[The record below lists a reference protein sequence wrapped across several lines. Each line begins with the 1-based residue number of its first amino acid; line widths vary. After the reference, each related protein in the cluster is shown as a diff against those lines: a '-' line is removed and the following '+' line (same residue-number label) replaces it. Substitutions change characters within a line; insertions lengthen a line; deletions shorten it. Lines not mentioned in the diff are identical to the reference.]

1 MPASRIRGLALVL
14 AVAAGLSFAVP
25 GLAAAS
31 PAAALRTHVVLSPT
45 SGPPGAA
52 IRVSGSG
59 FAARETVD
67 VSFAAAATTVGH
79 TNRAGRFSGVLV
91 KVPIG
96 TVPGTYRIRAVGR
109 RSGRRAGANFAV
121 HTNWAQYGH
130 GPARTGYDPDEN
142 VLSASAVPRL
152 AMAWRFGT
160 GNEVFSSPAVVN
172 GVAYVGSLSNAVYA
186 LNAATGTRRWVF
198 RTGSGVGSSPAVVR
212 GVVYVSDGS
221 RLYALSAATGARRWT
236 YPAGAHP
243 FSSPAVLNR
252 TVYTVTRN
260 GTVYALNAATGALRW
275 RVRLGTEVDAS
286 LAVADAVVYVPG
298 EPGELYA
305 LKAATGARLWHTR
318 LPGYAASSPAVAG
331 GVVYLGTDHTDV
343 GDLLA
348 FNAVT
353 GQGIWDIQN
362 ANGAV
367 DATPAVANGVVYW
380 VANGSV
386 QATDAATAT
395 SLWSVNLTPSVMDSD
410 PAVADGVVYF
420 GAGDGNVYALN
431 AATGSQLW
439 DFSTGSPIQSSPA
452 VADGRVYIGSDNDGE
467 YAFALPG
474 S

>member
-14 AVAAGLSFAVP
+14 AMAAGLSFAVP

-31 PAAALRTHVVLSPT
+31 PAAALRTRVVLSAT
-45 SGPPGAA
+45 SGPPGTA

-67 VSFAAAATTVGH
+67 VSFAAADKTVGH
-79 TNRAGRFSGVLV
+79 TNRAGSFSGVLV
-91 KVPIG
+91 KAPIG

-109 RSGRRAGANFAV
+109 RSGRRAGANFTV

-130 GPARTGYDPDEN
+130 GPARTGYNPDEN

-152 AMAWRFGT
+152 AMAWRFST
-160 GNEVFSSPAVVN
+160 GNEVLSSSAVVN
-172 GVAYVGSLSNAVYA
+172 GVAYLGSLNSAVYA

-198 RTGSGVGSSPAVVR
+198 HTDGGVGSSPAVVR

-236 YPAGAHP
+236 YPAGGHP
-243 FSSPAVLNR
+243 LSSPAVLNR
-252 TVYTVTRN
+252 TVYTVTGN

-275 RVRLGTEVDAS
+275 RVKLRTAVDAS
-286 LAVADAVVYVPG
+286 LAVADGAVYVPG

-305 LKAATGARLWHTR
+305 LKAATGARLWHAL
-318 LPGYAASSPAVAG
+318 LPGYAESSPAVAG

-353 GQGIWDIQN
+353 GKGIWDIQDK
-362 ANGAV
+362 NGAV
-367 DATPAVANGVVYW
+367 NATPAVTNGVVYW

-395 SLWSVNLTPSVMDSD
+395 NLWSSNLTPMEMDSD

-420 GAGDGNVYALN
+420 EGRRRERIRPERGHRQPAL
-431 AATGSQLW
+431 GLQHRQR
-439 DFSTGSPIQSSPA
+439 DP
-452 VADGRVYIGSDNDGE
+452 V
-467 YAFALPG
+467 LPG
-474 S
+474 GGRRPRLRRLGQRLRIRVRPAQ